1 MDQSPLSKSYHAVQ
15 PLPTF
20 TEAIPAKP
28 ARKFEQATA
37 TPSVPSRTYSRTSS
51 RKSKQPSCNLCRR
64 RKIKCDRA
72 NPCSHCVRVD
82 AVCVSSA
89 PSGAPRGRQGGRRKL
104 DSELLDRIAKLES
117 LVNHFEGGVS
127 TGATPPAPAPADGNH
142 VVRQQ
147 LVSSLS
153 SWI

>member
-1 MDQSPLSKSYHAVQ
+1 MDQRPLSKSYRAVQ
-15 PLPTF
+15 PFHTITETIPT
-20 TEAIPAKP
+20 KP
-28 ARKFEQATA
+28 ARKAEQTTA
-37 TPSVPSRTYSRTSS
+37 TPTVSSRTYSRTPS

-72 NPCSHCVRVD
+72 DPCSHCVRVD

-89 PSGAPRGRQGGRRKL
+89 PSGAPRGRKGGRRKL

-117 LVNHFEGGVS
+117 LVNHFEGGIS

-142 VVRQQ
+142 VVWQE
-147 LVSSLS
+147 LVSALVS
-153 SWI
+153 